1 LVYAAERNVH
11 MSMLCIEVCGGHPS
25 KASPQISF
33 HALNELARMILEIQP
48 FAELGGHNH
57 FE

>member
-1 LVYAAERNVH
+1 
-11 MSMLCIEVCGGHPS
+11 MSMLCIEVCGRHPL

-48 FAELGGHNH
+48 FPELGGNNQ